1 MIYNIRSMQQY
12 VKQKMQTRDFYCK
25 EVNTKCKKLKL
36 RGFVLETN
44 NTPFQ
49 AVLIM

>member
-25 EVNTKCKKLKL
+25 EVNTKCKKAKTT
-36 RGFVLETN
+36 RICFGN
-44 NTPFQ
+44 K
-49 AVLIM
+49 